1 MPKDNNTG
9 EAAVLRNMNA
19 LCPPS
24 TKLPWRLVVT
34 DRFYTSVK
42 LALELLHRKMYLT
55 VPPQG
60 TIKLAQNKRFPQ
72 ITAAMWMDRTP
83 VHLLTSGGSRQTTT
97 VSKCNYVI
105 ADVRRIHGDMQP
117 IPAPELVRDYH
128 RWMGGVDVH
137 DQLRMQRYSVQ
148 LCYKTRK
155 YYKTLFLGLL
165 DMALVNA
172 YIVFRHHKKLNDKR
186 PEHKKHPPK
195 HYAFFETLMTQLL
208 AVDCTETYEVIE

>member
-1 MPKDNNTG
+1 
-9 EAAVLRNMNA
+9 
-19 LCPPS
+19 
-24 TKLPWRLVVT
+24 
-34 DRFYTSVK
+34 
-42 LALELLHRKMYLT
+42 
-55 VPPQG
+55 
-60 TIKLAQNKRFPQ
+60 
-72 ITAAMWMDRTP
+72 MDRTP

-97 VSKCNYVI
+97 VM
-105 ADVRRIHGDMQP
+105 RRIHGDMQP

-195 HYAFFETLMTQLL
+195 HYAYFETLMTQLL
-208 AVDCTETYEVIE
+208 AVDCTETYEVIERATTARDRTAASPVRDDAMPAPEVVHAMTSDGHCLEENPDMVDNDQGLKHRQRSCKVCALYKSKPRKYTKYFCPECSTGNKR